1 MFPVFADHGTVNRPT
16 FQYYNADHHGTAER
30 VTEAAMR
37 ALGRVPASQDVV
49 SAYGNADEGDMTAGL
64 HRAGPAA
71 AEWACSGV
79 ATASQTLM
87 SGKLNE
93 FINLVVREGYMASR
107 RRNQWRIKAQ
117 ASPGSR
123 WRDFFN
129 GLFYAF
135 KNQLARGAAFA
146 GSRFVNPAMEIASNV
161 WKTAL
166 MFFFE
171 GDHSGRH
178 NYNARAE
185 LFLPAAILFA
195 LGLGVAVVIA
205 QRDLRSRDLPF
216 V

>member
-1 MFPVFADHGTVNRPT
+1 MAAAVVRSRSSPSWVNR
-16 FQYYNADHHGTAER
+16 EK
-30 VTEAAMR
+30 AMI
-37 ALGRVPASQDVV
+37 SV
-49 SAYGNADEGDMTAGL
+49 SCS
-64 HRAGPAA
+64 HQSPAA

-146 GSRFVNPAMEIASNV
+146 GSRFVNPAMEIARQINRS
-161 WKTAL
+161 T
-166 MFFFE
+166 
-171 GDHSGRH
+171 HSIPFHAYR
-178 NYNARAE
+178 
-185 LFLPAAILFA
+185 L
-195 LGLGVAVVIA
+195 
-205 QRDLRSRDLPF
+205 QLRL
-216 V
+216 